1 MLDNILFQ
9 RQQFSQDDNAC
20 YVHLDFQVTFKFAS
34 ISNEDQLK
42 LAEQARL
49 KVYGVLRDRLRSAD
63 SLNELR
69 RSQNAIELAKDAE
82 RPAKRTHNR
91 SESALTNDN
100 FPHDAQL
107 AQTICQAIYEAAAR
121 IEKIRVPSWWS
132 DLEKLK
138 PKGATSRLLDVALEA
153 STEEQTVIVE
163 ELDRSCTEYNAGLLS
178 RVAMTWLIR
187 CFIEGLSD
195 KSSIGPRGL
204 PPKLTNMIELVDNNV
219 CVWGSCWSQSP
230 YHYTTHMAGE
240 HTYSMRYSRVSR
252 QALHLRSSP
261 HANLC
266 EAAQKNHFDPRDGG
280 WRKFSKRRIAQL
292 ASRIASNLLTEE
304 YDHIWRDIDQGLA
317 FDPAEFFTGN
327 DPAAGSISN
336 LSYDHARKV
345 LGLISPKTVT
355 ESRDITSASSGS
367 VESAYISAVPAL
379 NLEQSGWAELGEEF
393 SMNPVPDLVWPCT
406 ADRVI
411 PGSAVLPSICVP
423 GWREFGADF
432 NMSMVPNPLPSGTAN
447 RTVPGPA
454 GLPATD
460 LAGWGDLEAELNMSM
475 APNLSWECTA
485 TGSVPGPTIP
495 GHDVDLQQQQS
506 TL

>member
-49 KVYGVLRDRLRSAD
+49 KVYGVLRDRLRSAV

-91 SESALTNDN
+91 SESALTNDH

-153 STEEQTVIVE
+153 NTEEQTVIVE

-187 CFIEGLSD
+187 CFIEVVRQKFHRPTRATSKAHKHDRVGRQQRLRM
-195 KSSIGPRGL
+195 G
-204 PPKLTNMIELVDNNV
+204 ELLIAITIPLYDAY
-219 CVWGSCWSQSP
+219 GRRA
-230 YHYTTHMAGE
+230 YILY
-240 HTYSMRYSRVSR
+240 
-252 QALHLRSSP
+252 ALL
-261 HANLC
+261 A
-266 EAAQKNHFDPRDGG
+266 AAQKNHFDPRDRG

-304 YDHIWRDIDQGLA
+304 YAHIWRDIDQGLA

-327 DPAAGSISN
+327 DPSAGSISN

-345 LGLISPKTVT
+345 LGLTSPKTVT
-355 ESRDITSASSGS
+355 ESRDITSASSGN

-393 SMNPVPDLVWPCT
+393 SMNPVPDPVWPCT

-432 NMSMVPNPLPSGTAN
+432 NMSMVPNPLPSGTAD

-460 LAGWGDLEAELNMSM
+460 LAGWGDLEAEFNMSM

-495 GHDVDLQQQQS
+495 GYDVDLQQQQS